1 MRYLGALEDT
11 HVNLGGGASLL
22 EAGAFNFPLAGNPLD
37 SPGRYTFQG
46 TVQLTAHG
54 GMLAVTLQNPRLDID
69 ESTAT
74 LSVDGGNGHPMVLCT
89 LEGGTYEAL
98 GEDLVWSAD
107 NVYLAE
113 SGVPTFGG
121 QYQPGQQLD
130 PVLLR
135 IPLS

>member
-11 HVNLGGGASLL
+11 QVDLDGGAAMLGM
-22 EAGAFNFPLAGNPLD
+22 GAFNFPPAGNPV
-37 SPGRYTFQG
+37 SPGRYAFQG
-46 TVQLTAHG
+46 TVRLTAHG
-54 GMLAVTLQNPRLDID
+54 GMLAVTLRDPLLDIT
-69 ESTAT
+69 EGTAT
-74 LSVDGGNGHPMVLCT
+74 LSVDAGTGHPMLLCT

-107 NVYLAE
+107 HVYLAE
-113 SGVPTFGG
+113 SGVATFGG
-121 QYQPGQQLD
+121 QYQPGQTLD